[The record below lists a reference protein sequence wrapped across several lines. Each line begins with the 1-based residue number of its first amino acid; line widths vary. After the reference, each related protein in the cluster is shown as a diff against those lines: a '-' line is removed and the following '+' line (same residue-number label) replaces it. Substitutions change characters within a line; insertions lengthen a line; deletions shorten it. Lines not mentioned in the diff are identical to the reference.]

1 MLHSFNDTHAQSPVP
16 AKFARMGSLSHIPL
30 AAPSGSSKAAVKN
43 DSLENLFLEFFRTL
57 AAINEKTTV
66 DEVHPDLTILTVEIP
81 GMGTSCT
88 RRFSPVDGGQ
98 RKTNKYLHR
107 HIFTY
112 KTTLYAFKI
121 GTSHPYQNPHSL
133 KTFPCISISYK
144 TKSSHTSIPP
154 KIQPCHTEE
163 TVN

>member
-1 MLHSFNDTHAQSPVP
+1 MLHSFNDTHAQSPVA

-66 DEVHPDLTILTVEIP
+66 DEVHPDMTILMVEIP
-81 GMGTSCT
+81 GMGAGGT
-88 RRFSPVDGGQ
+88 RRFSPLDGRQ
-98 RKTNKYLHR
+98 RKTNKRLHR
-107 HIFTY
+107 HIIT
-112 KTTLYAFKI
+112 KILYAFKI

-144 TKSSHTSIPP
+144 TKSSHPSIPP
-154 KIQPCHTEE
+154 KIQSCHTKG
-163 TVN
+163 TVD